1 MLTRLRSS
9 SFTAASVRSG
19 SPRAR
24 KGTVANA
31 RTQPSNDRQRRF
43 AFGCAANV
51 ISHVWSDRPIQ
62 SKLNGPRERR
72 EGSTSMSDIVLWGFD
87 GSTYVR
93 TVKMVLAEKGVTE
106 YKQVPLNVLKGDPKT
121 PEHRERHPFGK
132 VPVLDHDGARILET
146 TAIARYLNDVLPGKS
161 LIPST
166 PKDRAR
172 MDMVIGL
179 IDSYGYGALIGGVAA
194 YHLFPDFVGGKNDAM
209 RENGL
214 ENGRKMIE
222 LAMKT
227 KGSSPFIAG
236 DLSLA
241 DLYLAPIAFYV
252 SLTSDKDA
260 LFNVPGFADWWTK
273 MQALP
278 SYKDTQP
285 NLG

>member
-1 MLTRLRSS
+1 
-9 SFTAASVRSG
+9 
-19 SPRAR
+19 
-24 KGTVANA
+24 
-31 RTQPSNDRQRRF
+31 
-43 AFGCAANV
+43 
-51 ISHVWSDRPIQ
+51 
-62 SKLNGPRERR
+62 
-72 EGSTSMSDIVLWGFD
+72 MSEIVLWGFD
-87 GSTYVR
+87 GSSYVR
-93 TVKMVLAEKGVTE
+93 TVKMVLAEKGVTQ

-132 VPVLDHDGARILET
+132 VPVLDHDGVRILET

-179 IDSYGYGALIGGVAA
+179 INSYGYGALTGGVAA

-236 DLSLA
+236 DLKSRRPLSRADCFLRLTDAGQRRAFQCPRLCGLVDEDASLA
-241 DLYLAPIAFYV
+241 ELQGHPTKSWLATRRP
-252 SLTSDKDA
+252 TR
-260 LFNVPGFADWWTK
+260 
-273 MQALP
+273 
-278 SYKDTQP
+278 
-285 NLG
+285 

>member
-1 MLTRLRSS
+1 
-9 SFTAASVRSG
+9 
-19 SPRAR
+19 
-24 KGTVANA
+24 
-31 RTQPSNDRQRRF
+31 
-43 AFGCAANV
+43 
-51 ISHVWSDRPIQ
+51 
-62 SKLNGPRERR
+62 
-72 EGSTSMSDIVLWGFD
+72 MSDMTLWGFD

-93 TVKMVLAEKGVTE
+93 TVKMVLAEKGVTDF
-106 YKQVPLNVLKGDPKT
+106 KQVPLNVLAGDPKT

-132 VPVLDHDGARILET
+132 VPVLDHDGMRILET

-179 IDSYGYGALIGGVAA
+179 VDSYGYGALTGGVAA
-194 YHLFPDFVGGKNDAM
+194 YHLFPDFVGGKNEAM
-209 RENGL
+209 RKDGL
-214 ENGRKMIE
+214 ENGRKMID

-252 SLTSDKDA
+252 SLTPDKDA

-273 MQALP
+273 VQALP